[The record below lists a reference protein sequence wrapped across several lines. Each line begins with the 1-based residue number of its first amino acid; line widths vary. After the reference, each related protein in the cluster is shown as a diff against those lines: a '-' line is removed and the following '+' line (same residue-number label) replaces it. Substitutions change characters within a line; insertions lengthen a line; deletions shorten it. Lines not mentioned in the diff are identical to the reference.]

1 VKKRLSVLLCT
12 VMTAFLVTACTSADT
27 MEYDKDMLEESTEVL
42 IQYCAGA
49 DETVT
54 EQWKSLSDYAL
65 EYQLMQSGLPF
76 TPEGFIGALDAW
88 PAAIDECGEYMGHG
102 DFAITTEGD
111 EIHVT
116 AMGEFAER
124 DAEIEVVYD
133 ADSRL
138 DSLNVSAQY
147 SMGEIL
153 EKAGLNTILGM
164 GTVFVVLIFISI
176 IISLMKYIPALGN
189 FFTKKP
195 KKEEAGDASAIEAVE
210 PAASESAGTED
221 LLADE
226 ELVAVIAAA
235 IAAAEGTGTDGFVV
249 RSIRRRPSNKWKA

>member
-1 VKKRLSVLLCT
+1 MKKRLSVLLCT

-176 IISLMKYIPALGN
+176 IIWLLKFIPAIEQ
-189 FFTKKP
+189 FFRGRKAKEAP
-195 KKEEAGDASAIEAVE
+195 VQAEKEEVVQAVPE
-210 PAASESAGTED
+210 TVD
-221 LLADE
+221 LTDDL
-226 ELVAVIAAA
+226 ELVAVISAA
-235 IAAAEGTGTDGFVV
+235 IAAAEGTSTDGFVV